1 KRRPA
6 AARDLGGFLGYMR
19 PFGSPSGRGG
29 PPSPSMTRSAAT
41 PAMQRAS
48 RALPEPAGDVVVRAR
63 VAGAR
68 EDRVR
73 VVVLDQRAGAD
84 ALEEVEAEERGLV
97 RHARCLLHVVRDD
110 HDRVAVLE
118 R

>member
-1 KRRPA
+1 MSLLLVGCGHSARAHAARAAWFGHRGRRKRRPA

-73 VVVLDQRAGAD
+73 VVVLD
-84 ALEEVEAEERGLV
+84 
-97 RHARCLLHVVRDD
+97 
-110 HDRVAVLE
+110 
-118 R
+118 